1 MPDPVEIALISSAV
15 PATLTFL
22 FQRLEHLLSPRRREI
37 EPDVSL
43 PDTLVGAL
51 QLPLYPNEERLQ
63 AYEREL
69 EVLHLVLQGYAG
81 RNLDTDVTD
90 PGLLRTMTMLR
101 AALEDIYG
109 QRLTF
114 EGENRPASGPFVDQK
129 LTTLTGEATG
139 MDADEI
145 NGNARVTQQVET
157 VEANAKLIGMKAR
170 RIGG

>member
-22 FQRLEHLLSPRRREI
+22 YQRLERLLSPRRTEP
-37 EPDVSL
+37 EPDL
-43 PDTLVGAL
+43 TIPDTLVGTL
-51 QLPLYPNEERLQ
+51 ELPLQPNEQRLH
-63 AYEREL
+63 ARHAELDLLHDFLEEYVSREPAEL
-69 EVLHLVLQGYAG
+69 TPEQ
-81 RNLDTDVTD
+81 
-90 PGLLRTMTMLR
+90 GLLRSMGKLR
-101 AALEDIYG
+101 NLLEDVYG

-114 EGENRPASGPFVDQK
+114 AGEARPASGPFVDQK

-145 NGNARVTQQVET
+145 TSHAQVTQQVET
-157 VEANAKLIGMKAR
+157 VDAGAKLIGMKAR